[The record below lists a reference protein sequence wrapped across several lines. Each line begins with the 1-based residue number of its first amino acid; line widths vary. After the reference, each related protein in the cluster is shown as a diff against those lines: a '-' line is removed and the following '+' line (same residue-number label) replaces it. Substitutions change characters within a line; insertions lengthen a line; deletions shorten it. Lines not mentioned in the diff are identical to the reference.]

1 MEIDDKL
8 LLSQAKQGCESAFE
22 TLVTQYQRTVYFAA
36 YRLIHNHADADDTL
50 QETFIRL
57 FTALQKETEIENL
70 VAWLYRTAVNL
81 AIDKLRQSSREKT
94 TSLEIASSE
103 TEETFQMSLPDKKS
117 IAPDEE
123 VAELERTTIIRKAI
137 DTLSLQ
143 AKTITILHDLEGLK
157 IKEIAEILD
166 CAEGTVKATLYQ
178 SHRKLR
184 QKLLP
189 LMIELR
195 GEAAAEVSTEQKVKY
210 TVKSKQKEV
219 QHTNVKRLLLL
230 LITVISFI
238 FLL

>member
-1 MEIDDKL
+1 MEIDDTL
-8 LLSQAKQGCESAFE
+8 LLNQAGQGNESAFE
-22 TLVTQYQRTVYFAA
+22 TLVTHYQRTVYFAA
-36 YRLIHNHADADDTL
+36 YRLMHNHADADDIL

-57 FTALQKETEIENL
+57 FNAIQKDTSIENL

-81 AIDKLRQSSREKT
+81 AIDKLRQASRQKT
-94 TSLEIASSE
+94 TSLEIASPE
-103 TEETFQMSLPDKKS
+103 TDEKFQMSLPDKKN

-137 DTLSLQ
+137 DSLSLQ

-178 SHRKLR
+178 AHRKLR

-195 GEAAAEVSTEQKVKY
+195 GESAAKVVVEPKGKYSTE
-210 TVKSKQKEV
+210 SKKKEL
-219 QHTNVKRLLLL
+219 QHTNVKRLLLF
-230 LITVISFI
+230 LITVISFML
-238 FLL
+238 FL

>member
-1 MEIDDKL
+1 MEIDNQE
-8 LLSQAKQGCESAFE
+8 LLSQAKQGSESAFE
-22 TLVTQYQRTVYFAA
+22 SLVMHYQKTVYFAA
-36 YRLIHNHADADDTL
+36 YRLTHNHADADDIL

-57 FTALQKETEIENL
+57 FNTLKKETKIDNL

-81 AIDKLRQSSREKT
+81 AIDKLRQASREKT
-94 TSLEIASSE
+94 TSLEVTSSE
-103 TEETFQMSLPDKKS
+103 TDETFQMSLPDTKTV
-117 IAPDEE
+117 APDEE
-123 VAELERTTIIRKAI
+123 VAEQERTTIIRKAI

-166 CAEGTVKATLYQ
+166 CAEGTVKSTLYQ

-195 GEAAAEVSTEQKVKY
+195 GEAAAKAEPSPKVKY
-210 TVKSKQKEV
+210 TTESEQKEL
-219 QHTNVKRLLLL
+219 QHTKVKR
-230 LITVISFI
+230 
-238 FLL
+238 

>member
-8 LLSQAKQGCESAFE
+8 LLTQAGQGNESAFE
-22 TLVTQYQRTVYFAA
+22 SLVTHYQRTVYFAA
-36 YRLIHNHADADDTL
+36 YRLTHNHADADDVL

-57 FTALQKETEIENL
+57 FTALQKGTEIANL

-81 AIDKLRQSSREKT
+81 AIDKLRQTIRNKT
-94 TSLEIASSE
+94 TSLETTVAE
-103 TEETFQMSLPDKKS
+103 TGESFHMDLPDKKN

-137 DTLSLQ
+137 DALPLQ

-157 IKEIAEILD
+157 VKEIASILD

-178 SHRKLR
+178 AHRRLR

-210 TVKSKQKEV
+210 TTKSKQKEV
-219 QHTNVKRLLLL
+219 QHTNVKRLLFF
-230 LITVISFI
+230 LITVIGFI